1 MQTRF
6 HKKGFLRLASFESE
20 GFWTSEVAY
29 RRKKKE
35 KRIVHRQASEVACAD
50 SFQVPIFLTF

>member
-20 GFWTSEVAY
+20 WFWTSEVAY
-29 RRKKKE
+29 RRKKD
-35 KRIVHRQASEVACAD
+35 KRIVHRQASEVACSD

>member
-20 GFWTSEVAY
+20 WFSTSEVAY
-29 RRKKKE
+29 RRKKKTRE
-35 KRIVHRQASEVACAD
+35 LYIDRLAKWRVQTRSKSL
-50 SFQVPIFLTF
+50 SF

>member
-29 RRKKKE
+29 RRKKKRE
-35 KRIVHRQASEVACAD
+35 LYIDRLAKWRVQIRSKSL
-50 SFQVPIFLTF
+50 SF

>member
-6 HKKGFLRLASFESE
+6 HKKGFLRLASFETE

-29 RRKKKE
+29 RRKKK
-35 KRIVHRQASEVACAD
+35 KRELYIDRLVKGRVQTRSKSL
-50 SFQVPIFLTF
+50 SF